1 MTSLVAVV
9 VRIVAAMVVA
19 AITVVA
25 IVVALLATASG
36 FYAEA
41 GLAQLRE
48 DLRDTIRESN
58 TQVIQLAE
66 RFVASRAGVG
76 GLGLRQRDPGRRVSV
91 RLLRFLPLSRRRRR
105 YWGRWFRER
114 VAEVVRVG
122 FGQVMVRGGKGWHLV
137 PREVRAR
144 AEERLLLV
152 KADLT
157 AADTSWWLLLKPVG
171 AGTGIVTN
179 ALVNVVLLSE
189 EIVEGLPGT

>member
-1 MTSLVAVV
+1 M
-9 VRIVAAMVVA
+9 
-19 AITVVA
+19 
-25 IVVALLATASG
+25 
-36 FYAEA
+36 
-41 GLAQLRE
+41 
-48 DLRDTIRESN
+48 
-58 TQVIQLAE
+58 
-66 RFVASRAGVG
+66 
-76 GLGLRQRDPGRRVSV
+76 
-91 RLLRFLPLSRRRRR
+91 
-105 YWGRWFRER
+105 
-114 VAEVVRVG
+114 
-122 FGQVMVRGGKGWHLV
+122 